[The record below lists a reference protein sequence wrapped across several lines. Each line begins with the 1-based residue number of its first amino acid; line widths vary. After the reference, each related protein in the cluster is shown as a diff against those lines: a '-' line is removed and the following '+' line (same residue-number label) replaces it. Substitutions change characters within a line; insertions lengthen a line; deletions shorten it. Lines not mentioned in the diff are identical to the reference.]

1 MNEAIN
7 QLIACTNIAIDFCR
21 LRFDYF
27 EKLYNAGE
35 MTKEEYLN
43 ALKSANDE
51 AENNLRI
58 VQKTLEAMQQI

>member
-1 MNEAIN
+1 MNEVIN
-7 QLIACTNIAIDFCR
+7 QLIACTNMAIDFCR

-51 AENNLRI
+51 AENNLRM
-58 VQKTLEAMQQI
+58 VQNMLDTIQQI

>member
-1 MNEAIN
+1 MNEVIN
-7 QLIACTNIAIDFCR
+7 QLIACTNMAIDFCR
-21 LRFDYF
+21 LRFDYY

-51 AENNLRI
+51 AENNLRM
-58 VQKTLEAMQQI
+58 VQNMLDTIQQI

>member
-1 MNEAIN
+1 MNEVIN
-7 QLIACTNIAIDFCR
+7 QLIACTNMAINFCR
-21 LRFDYF
+21 LRFDYY

-51 AENNLRI
+51 AENNLRM
-58 VQKTLEAMQQI
+58 VQNMLDTIQQI